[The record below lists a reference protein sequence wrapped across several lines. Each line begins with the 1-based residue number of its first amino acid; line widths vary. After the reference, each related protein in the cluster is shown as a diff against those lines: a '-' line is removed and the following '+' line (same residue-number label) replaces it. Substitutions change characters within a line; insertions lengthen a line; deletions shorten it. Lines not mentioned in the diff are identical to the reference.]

1 MWGNYVVRNI
11 VLAVSL
17 LVIVLFAANLLLNL
31 FTRHNKHV
39 EVPDFMNMT
48 TRRWRL
54 PAGTSCG

>member
-31 FTRHNKHV
+31 FTRHNLSLIHI
-39 EVPDFMNMT
+39 
-48 TRRWRL
+48 
-54 PAGTSCG
+54 